1 MKKRILIAAWCTV
14 PVLLLA
20 YHYGPGQQGV
30 ARDRAARHLAQAQT
44 ARALGNW
51 STALAHYSRA
61 LETLPSEDK
70 QARWSVLL
78 ARSEARM
85 FTGELPE
92 AMIEMEG
99 MLADLQKAAAPA
111 PLVEQVRAQAAT
123 AQYYAAWLMR
133 LEGATHEEWMPEL
146 EQARQNFRLLA
157 EEAEQSGNSTE
168 AQNYQ
173 KNLESVIRL
182 ARMDLSELEALP
194 LPKQCEGCK
203 NCSQKCRS
211 QRESLARKQAEKQ
224 PKDAR
229 GATAGKRPEGTG
241 S

>member
-1 MKKRILIAAWCTV
+1 MKRRILIAAWCTV

-20 YHYGPGQQGV
+20 YHYGPGQQGS
-30 ARDRAARHLAQAQT
+30 ARDRAARHLAEAQT

-51 STALAHYSRA
+51 SGALALYSRA
-61 LETLPSEDK
+61 LDALPAADK
-70 QARWSVLL
+70 QLRWPILL
-78 ARSEARM
+78 ARAESRM

-92 AMIEMEG
+92 AMIEMES
-99 MLADLQKAAAPA
+99 LLSDLQKAAAPSR
-111 PLVEQVRAQAAT
+111 LIEQARARAAT

-133 LEGATHEEWMPEL
+133 LEGATHEEWMPEV

-157 EEAEQSGNSTE
+157 EQAQQIGASTE
-168 AQNYQ
+168 ALSYQ
-173 KNLESVIRL
+173 KNLESAIRL
-182 ARMDLSELEALP
+182 ARMDLSELQALP

-211 QRESLARKQAEKQ
+211 QRESMARKQGEKQ

-229 GATAGKRPEGTG
+229 GATAGKRPDGTG